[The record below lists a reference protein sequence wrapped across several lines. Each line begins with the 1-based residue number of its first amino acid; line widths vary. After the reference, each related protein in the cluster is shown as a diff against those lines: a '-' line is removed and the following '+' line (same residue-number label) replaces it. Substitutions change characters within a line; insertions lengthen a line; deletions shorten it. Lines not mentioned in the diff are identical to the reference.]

1 MAKKFH
7 VDASS
12 KGIIKACVNPKGL
25 QKWKTSE
32 DPRAIRQGISKSKDV
47 EIAPE
52 AKAKPK
58 ENQKKQKK
66 EKRSLPPSS
75 SRTTFFSGRF

>member
-12 KGIIKACVNPKGL
+12 KGIIKAGVNPKGL

-32 DPRAIRQGISKSKDV
+32 DPRAIRQGISKSKGV

-58 ENQKKQKK
+58 RQKKQKE

>member
-12 KGIIKACVNPKGL
+12 KGIIRAGVNPKGL

-32 DPRAIRQGISKSKDV
+32 DPRAIRQGVSKSKGV

-52 AKAKPK
+52 AKAKPR
-58 ENQKKQKK
+58 KQKTEK
-66 EKRSLPPSS
+66 EQKASPFQKNSRSSY
-75 SRTTFFSGRF
+75 FSGRF